1 MTEQLHWYIT
11 VIEFACNCMTY
22 LWTLNYSNWKQIIQ
36 FTAIMMI
43 KIFRAVILYSSFFF
57 AKKQN
62 WTDVVVQLL
71 SHVWLFATPWTA
83 THQASLSFNT
93 FRSLLKLTSIDL
105 VITSNHLIL
114 CCPFLLLPSLFPSI
128 SIFPLLSSSHQ
139 VAKVLELQLQNQ
151 SFQWI
156 FRSDFL

>member
-1 MTEQLHWYIT
+1 
-11 VIEFACNCMTY
+11 MTY
-22 LWTLNYSNWKQIIQ
+22 PWTLNYSNWQQIIQ

-43 KIFRAVILYSSFFF
+43 KIFRAVILYSSFFL
-57 AKKQN
+57 AKKKQN
-62 WTDVVVQLL
+62 WPDVVVQLL

-114 CCPFLLLPSLFPSI
+114 CCPFLLLPSIFPSI
-128 SIFPLLSSSHQ
+128 GLFQLVSSLHQ
-139 VAKVLELQLQNQ
+139 MANVLELQLQNQ
-151 SFQWI
+151 SFHWI
-156 FRSDFL
+156 FRGEFPYD